1 MFNKLKQYKDLRS
14 QAKTL
19 QNMMSQQSVTVEKN
33 GLSVT
38 VNGNFEITSLKIL
51 EEKSKEQL
59 ERNIT
64 ESTNEAMK
72 KVQRIVAEKM
82 QSMGGMPQFQ

>member
-33 GLSVT
+33 GIRIII
-38 VNGNFEITSLKIL
+38 NGNFEITSLNIL
-51 EEKSKEQL
+51 EEKNKENL
-59 ERNIT
+59 EKSLTDCFNDAT
-64 ESTNEAMK
+64 K
-72 KVQRIVAEKM
+72 KIQRVVAEKM
-82 QSMGGMPQFQ
+82 QSMGGLPQF

>member
-33 GLSVT
+33 GISIT
-38 VNGNFEITSLKIL
+38 INGNFEITSLKIL
-51 EEKSKEQL
+51 EEKSKESL
-59 ERNIT
+59 ERSLTDCFNDAT
-64 ESTNEAMK
+64 K
-72 KVQRIVAEKM
+72 KIQRVVAEKM
-82 QSMGGMPQFQ
+82 QGMEGMPHF

>member
-14 QAKTL
+14 QAKVL

-33 GLSVT
+33 GINLT

-59 ERNIT
+59 EKNIT
-64 ESTNEAMK
+64 DNVNEAMK

-82 QSMGGMPQFQ
+82 QSMGGLPQF

>member
-19 QNMMSQQSVTVEKN
+19 QNMMSQQSVTLEKN
-33 GLSVT
+33 GVNIT
-38 VNGNFEITSLKIL
+38 INGNFEITSLKIL
-51 EEKSKEQL
+51 EERNKEQL

-64 ESTNEAMK
+64 DCVNEAIK
-72 KVQRIVAEKM
+72 KVQRVVAEKM
-82 QSMGGMPQFQ
+82 QGMEGMPHF